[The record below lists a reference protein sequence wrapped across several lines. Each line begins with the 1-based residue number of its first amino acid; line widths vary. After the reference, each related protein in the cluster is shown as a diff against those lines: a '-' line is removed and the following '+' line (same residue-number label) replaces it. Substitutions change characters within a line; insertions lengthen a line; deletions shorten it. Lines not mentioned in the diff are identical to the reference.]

1 MRWRGFFERNRRDRE
16 LEYEI
21 AFYIEREIEDN
32 VARGMSVDDAR
43 RAARRKFGNPTI
55 VREAVY
61 DMNTIHVLDILVQDL
76 RYAWRQLRLRPGFAL
91 AAITSLALG
100 IGANTAIFTLVDQLL
115 VRLLP
120 VERPH
125 ELVLLRADGIRPGG
139 NWGDGRR
146 TFPYPTYLA
155 LRDRTTSV
163 FAGLTGQRVESVALQ
178 EDGQSAMVPV
188 AMVAG
193 NYFQV
198 LGVRPHLGRL
208 LTPDDDRMLNG
219 HPVAVLQY
227 DLWRSQYQGRQDI
240 VGATIRL
247 NGSTFTIIGVA
258 AAGFEGTNVGVPTK
272 VFVPV
277 TMQPTI
283 APTNP
288 PLFEE
293 RTAWFYLLA
302 RIKPG
307 VSLAEAE
314 AAAKVVYRQRQEEEL
329 NQPYFGKFP
338 ESREGF
344 LQHRFVLEPADR
356 GSSSLRAQ
364 FERPL
369 IVLAWLA
376 AAVLLIACANIAGLL
391 LGRGAARRR
400 DLALRRAIGASRGR
414 IVVQLF
420 AESALLA
427 MAGAVAAVFLGSW
440 LTRLLIALLP
450 NSADLS
456 LSPSPDLRILAFTGA
471 VAAFTVMLFGLFPAW
486 QNSRVAPVATLRE
499 EATAVAGGRTQAR
512 LRKVFVGLQVA
523 LSVVLLLGAGLF
535 VRSLLN
541 LQRVDLGV
549 KSENVVTF
557 LVYPAMSYDL
567 PRKLQAYRS
576 LVEELARVPGVIA
589 VGAGR
594 TALFTGGR
602 SDGVFTIEGMAA
614 ASNEAPFSFV
624 NAVTPGYFEALGIPL
639 AAGADF
645 TWRDWGGGKRLVIVN
660 EVLTRRY
667 FGGTPPIGRRIGTG
681 SRAPTADIE
690 IVGVAGDSRYHDVRG
705 EVPAQRFFNLD
716 SVMAGVARV
725 AVYVKTAGDPRQV
738 MPSLRAEVRR
748 VDPNFIISGMRTLDD
763 QIATRMLN
771 ERMLSFLSIGFAA
784 LACALAVIGLH
795 GVLAFQVT
803 RRTREIGIRMALGAR
818 RGMIVRLVSRE
829 MYAVVLGGLASGVA
843 AAYSGGRFVQ
853 NQLFGVDAH
862 DPLMLGVAVSVLL
875 LAAAAATLLPALRAA
890 RIDPMLALRHE

>member
-1 MRWRGFFERNRRDRE
+1 MRWRRFFERSRRDRE
-16 LEYEI
+16 LACEI
-21 AFYIEREIEDN
+21 AFYIEQETEDN

-61 DMNTIHVLDILVQDL
+61 NMNTIHVLDILVQDL

-120 VERPH
+120 VENPH
-125 ELVLLRADGIRPGG
+125 ELVLPRADGIRPGG

-155 LRDRTTSV
+155 LRDRTSRV
-163 FAGLTGQRVESVALQ
+163 FAGLTGQRVESVTLLD
-178 EDGQSAMVPV
+178 DGQSAMVAL

-198 LGVRPHLGRL
+198 LGVRPHLGRV
-208 LTPDDDRMLNG
+208 LTPDDDRILNG

-227 DLWRSQYQGRQDI
+227 GFWRSQYQGRQDI
-240 VGATIRL
+240 VGGTIRL
-247 NGSTFTIIGVA
+247 NGSPFTIIGVA
-258 AAGFEGTNVGVPTK
+258 APGFEGTNVGVPTK

-293 RTAWFYLLA
+293 RAAWFYLLA
-302 RIKPG
+302 RLKPG

-314 AAAKVVYRQRQEEEL
+314 AAAKVIYRQRQEEEL
-329 NQPYFGKFP
+329 NQPYFGRFP

-344 LQHRFVLEPADR
+344 LQHRFALEPADR
-356 GSSSLRAQ
+356 GNSSLRAQ

-391 LGRGAARRR
+391 LARGAARQR

-427 MAGAVAAVFLGSW
+427 ITGAVAAVFLGSW

-456 LSPSPDLRILAFTGA
+456 LSPSPDLRVLAFTAA
-471 VAAFTVMLFGLFPAW
+471 VAALTVVLFGLIPAW
-486 QNSRVAPVATLRE
+486 QNSGVAPVATLRE

-512 LRKVFVGLQVA
+512 VRKVFVGLQVA

-576 LVEELARVPGVIA
+576 LVEALARVPGVIA

-602 SDGVFTIEGMAA
+602 SDGVFTIEGMASE
-614 ASNEAPFSFV
+614 SNAAPFSFF
-624 NAVTPGYFEALGIPL
+624 NAVTPGYFEALGIPVK
-639 AAGADF
+639 AGADF
-645 TWRDWGGGKRLVIVN
+645 TWRDWGSDKRLVIVN

-681 SRAPTADIE
+681 SRAPTDVE
-690 IVGVAGDSRYHDVRG
+690 IVGVAGDARYHDVRG

-738 MPSLRAEVRR
+738 LPSLRAEVRR

-763 QIATRMLN
+763 QIETRMLN
-771 ERMLSFLSIGFAA
+771 ERMLSCLSIGFAV
-784 LACALAVIGLH
+784 LACVLAVIGVH

-803 RRTREIGIRMALGAR
+803 RRTREIGIRMALGAK
-818 RGMIVRLVSRE
+818 RGMIVRLVARE
-829 MYAVVLGGLASGVA
+829 MRAVVLGGLAIGVG
-843 AAYSGGRFVQ
+843 AAYAGGRFVQ
-853 NQLFGVDAH
+853 NQLFGVDAD
-862 DPLMLGVAVSVLL
+862 DPLMFAVAVSALL
-875 LAAAAATLLPALRAA
+875 LAAAAATLMPALRAA